1 MDFGQRLASS
11 SFLFSNNHKCLSRG
25 RKARVNITLMLPTLN
40 DAQLDRLSEI
50 CADIGQVFFASMVV
64 TPLLTGVDKLNLTV
78 VIFGL
83 PLSIVSWLLSVTLA
97 REK

>member
-1 MDFGQRLASS
+1 MVPIL
-11 SFLFSNNHKCLSRG
+11 
-25 RKARVNITLMLPTLN
+25 T

-64 TPLLTGVDKLNLTV
+64 TPLLTKVDKLNPTV

-97 REK
+97 RER